1 MGKPILFYRLQHPTT
16 VGEEGEQRA
25 RSGRRAGRGTRAR
38 NFGQEADLRQSGQA
52 KFPQKQKH
60 CGRRGAQSP
69 QRALHARPTPRCR
82 APSSPCHHRSL
93 GRVAVAETAFATR
106 NHSRATLLSA
116 PCPECRWGARGGALR
131 GSFRRDLGTREGRR
145 RGRGGVTRVGPTAPA
160 DPSGSP
166 GSAPRSHG
174 PQPDGSQ
181 ACQSRPAFLR
191 PPCPITAALSI
202 RAPSRQSQSA
212 QSRPG
217 PSAWSHS
224 PVRLRR
230 RSRHRRFGC
239 RRSCVPAA
247 AASAGAVGAGK
258 GGREL
263 PVQVLVGIRFWSRET
278 GRRRGAGGRGPCNG
292 GAQASVR
299 RRSWSDGSCG
309 CAIGGAAPWERREL
323 RMRDL
328 RSGAAPGRDPS
339 GC

>member
-82 APSSPCHHRSL
+82 APSSPCHRRSL

-145 RGRGGVTRVGPTAPA
+145 RGRGGSRESDPRRPRTLRAAQAPPHAPTGRSLTAPKTA
-160 DPSGSP
+160 N
-166 GSAPRSHG
+166 HG
-174 PQPDGSQ
+174 PPFSARPVQSQPPF
-181 ACQSRPAFLR
+181 QSGRRPAN
-191 PPCPITAALSI
+191 LS
-202 RAPSRQSQSA
+202 PLS
-212 QSRPG
+212 
-217 PSAWSHS
+217 
-224 PVRLRR
+224 
-230 RSRHRRFGC
+230 
-239 RRSCVPAA
+239 
-247 AASAGAVGAGK
+247 
-258 GGREL
+258 
-263 PVQVLVGIRFWSRET
+263 
-278 GRRRGAGGRGPCNG
+278 RGP
-292 GAQASVR
+292 
-299 RRSWSDGSCG
+299 
-309 CAIGGAAPWERREL
+309 APQ
-323 RMRDL
+323 
-328 RSGAAPGRDPS
+328 PS
-339 GC
+339 PTPPYA